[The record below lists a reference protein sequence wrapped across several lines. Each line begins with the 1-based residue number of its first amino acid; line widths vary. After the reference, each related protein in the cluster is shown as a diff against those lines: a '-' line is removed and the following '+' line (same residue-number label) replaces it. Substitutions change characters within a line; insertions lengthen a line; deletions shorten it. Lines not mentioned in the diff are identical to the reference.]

1 MDDLTARR
9 VMVTAAADGIGLV
22 IAQAFAMRGASVH
35 ICDADAEALAKLKIT
50 LPAVIA
56 TVVDLAD
63 ADATRAWCA
72 TSIASL
78 GGVDVL
84 INNAGVKG
92 PTALVEDVD
101 PDDWRYCLAVCLDSH
116 FLCARAVAPLMKAQR
131 AGSII
136 NISSVAGL
144 VGYGMRTPYAAAKW
158 AVIGLTKSLAIELG
172 PHNVRCNAICPGSV
186 AGARIDRV
194 IVAEAEQRG
203 VAAEVIAAEYTDGQS
218 IKRFVEAN
226 EVADLCLFLASPAAT
241 MITGQAIAVDGHT
254 ETYHLG

>member
-84 INNAGVKG
+84 IKSVQDNGVQ
-92 PTALVEDVD
+92 PNTNV
-101 PDDWRYCLAVCLDSH
+101 
-116 FLCARAVAPLMKAQR
+116 
-131 AGSII
+131 
-136 NISSVAGL
+136 
-144 VGYGMRTPYAAAKW
+144 YA
-158 AVIGLTKSLAIELG
+158 ELG
-172 PHNVRCNAICPGSV
+172 STWRNIMSDPTQAAHLLGKLLKYCGEDNVLWGTDCIWTGSP
-186 AGARIDRV
+186 
-194 IVAEAEQRG
+194 QPQ
-203 VAAEVIAAEYTDGQS
+203 IAAFRAFKIDPQ
-218 IKRFVEAN
+218 F
-226 EVADLCLFLASPAAT
+226 AA
-241 MITGQAIAVDGHT
+241 
-254 ETYHLG
+254 